1 MRTIAADWSLPQTK
15 SGNWLSKLRTKL
27 RRINQRAV
35 ASDAHVHEPLVQA
48 DAAAFVSAFMR
59 IG

>member
-1 MRTIAADWSLPQTK
+1 MRTIAATWSLPQRK
-15 SGNWLSKLRTKL
+15 SGNWFSNLSAKLGWFGR
-27 RRINQRAV
+27 RAV
-35 ASDAHVHEPLVQA
+35 SKGARGHDPFVQA

>member
-1 MRTIAADWSLPQTK
+1 MRTITADWSLPQRK
-15 SGNWLSKLRTKL
+15 NGNWISNMRAKLQRAG
-27 RRINQRAV
+27 QRAV
-35 ASDAHVHEPLVQA
+35 AREARAHDPLVQA

>member
-1 MRTIAADWSLPQTK
+1 MRTIAADWSLPQGK
-15 SGNWLSKLRTKL
+15 SGNWLSNVKAKLQRVG
-27 RRINQRAV
+27 RRAV
-35 ASDAHVHEPLVQA
+35 AREARAHDSLVQA

>member
-1 MRTIAADWSLPQTK
+1 MRTIAADWPLPQGK
-15 SGNWLSKLRTKL
+15 SGNWLSNLWARL
-27 RRINQRAV
+27 RRLV
-35 ASDAHVHEPLVQA
+35 AREANAHNPVVQA

>member
-1 MRTIAADWSLPQTK
+1 MRTIAADRSLPQTK
-15 SGNWLSKLRTKL
+15 GGNWLSKLRTKV
-27 RRINQRAV
+27 RWVGRRAV
-35 ASDAHVHEPLVQA
+35 VSEARAHGPIVQA

>member
-1 MRTIAADWSLPQTK
+1 MRTIAGSLPQK
-15 SGNWLSKLRTKL
+15 KRGNWLSSLGAKLQRTG
-27 RRINQRAV
+27 RRAV
-35 ASDAHVHEPLVQA
+35 AREAHAREPLVQA

>member
-1 MRTIAADWSLPQTK
+1 MRTITADWSLPQRK
-15 SGNWLSKLRTKL
+15 SGSWLSNLRAKLQRVG
-27 RRINQRAV
+27 RRAV
-35 ASDAHVHEPLVQA
+35 RAHDPLVQA

>member
-1 MRTIAADWSLPQTK
+1 MRTTAAYWSLPQGK
-15 SGNWLSKLRTKL
+15 SGNWLSNLVAKLKRV
-27 RRINQRAV
+27 V
-35 ASDAHVHEPLVQA
+35 ARKAHAHHPVVQA

>member
-1 MRTIAADWSLPQTK
+1 MRTIAADWSLPQRK
-15 SGNWLSKLRTKL
+15 RNNWLANLMANLPRVG
-27 RRINQRAV
+27 RRAIAREARAHDPV
-35 ASDAHVHEPLVQA
+35 VQA

>member
-1 MRTIAADWSLPQTK
+1 MRTITVGWSVPQRK
-15 SGNWLSKLRTKL
+15 SGNWFSNLSAKLGWFGR
-27 RRINQRAV
+27 RAV
-35 ASDAHVHEPLVQA
+35 SKGARGHDAFVQA

>member
-1 MRTIAADWSLPQTK
+1 MRTIAADWPLPQGK
-15 SGNWLSKLRTKL
+15 SGNWLSNLWARL
-27 RRINQRAV
+27 RRLVREAN
-35 ASDAHVHEPLVQA
+35 AHNPVVQA

>member
-1 MRTIAADWSLPQTK
+1 MPTITTDWPPPQRK
-15 SGNWLSKLRTKL
+15 RGDWRSNLRAKLQRFG
-27 RRINQRAV
+27 RRAV
-35 ASDAHVHEPLVQA
+35 ARETHAHNPLVQA